1 MIKGFCVFA
10 CNEQAGY
17 FIIKINLWFK
27 KARKVFG
34 FSHVKAKQ
42 DQECSGKVCRNTK
55 GSASCFSH
63 VKAKQGQDKL

>member
-1 MIKGFCVFA
+1 MP
-10 CNEQAGY
+10 
-17 FIIKINLWFK
+17 K
-27 KARKVFG
+27 KQKKVLS

-42 DQECSGKVCRNTK
+42 DQECGGKVCRITK